1 MKNLSITQK
10 IILLVNYIFA
20 LLLLIAFAVPYLPPK
35 YTSVL
40 SFSSLVFPVLVLIN
54 ILFVLYWLVILK
66 KQLLVSTLAL
76 LINFNNIQALYQWEG
91 KNLSDDHAF
100 SVMSYNVRL
109 FNTYKWIHK
118 KGIDVDIS
126 NYIKDQ
132 SPDVLCLQEF
142 KKDAKTDFSQYKYQH
157 IILKGHKRKAGLA
170 LFSKYKIIDKGD
182 LKFDHTY
189 NNTIWSDIIVHNDTV
204 RIYNI
209 HLQSFKIKKPEDLVN
224 NDKHILSQKLIQ
236 VFQKQY
242 EQAKIIQK
250 HIEQSPYPVIVTG
263 DFNNTAFSSP
273 YKVLVD
279 GKNDAFVEAGQGFG
293 ITWQYKWLPLRI
305 DFILP
310 DEKIKVLKFETLNY
324 IKLSDHYPIK
334 AWLQFTDD

>member
-54 ILFVLYWLVILK
+54 ILFVLYWLVKLK

-132 SPDVLCLQEF
+132 SPDILCLQEF
-142 KKDAKTDFSQYKYQH
+142 KKDVKTDFSQYKYQH
-157 IILKGHKRKAGLA
+157 IILKGQKRKAGLA

-189 NNTIWSDIIVHNDTV
+189 NNTIWSDIIIRNDTV

-334 AWLQFTDD
+334 AWLLLD